1 MWKSRIIR
9 SPYMKMKKYAKC
21 CVAYMVFWLRYF
33 EITKQI
39 LNK

>member
-1 MWKSRIIR
+1 
-9 SPYMKMKKYAKC
+9 MKMKKYAKC

-39 LNK
+39 LNKWIIELVQV